1 MESSKSKT
9 RSYSLIHEGWLEILR
24 KAFDGFNNLVFSEQ
38 YHLADLIMRDGQSRY
53 EHLQHEDGFSIPFQE
68 IHERFG
74 RTRFQEIN
82 NLLGIFEVTFW
93 SHNNHHT
100 RCYRLTE
107 KSRQAKEDY
116 YNFLKESESTGSLLF
131 QNGKIVKSLSQAI
144 TSKDSEGN
152 TAKNKNSHGVI
163 DPLVRVKTGYLKQMI
178 DCLEKLIK

>member
-1 MESSKSKT
+1 MESSKSKP
-9 RSYSLIHEGWLEILR
+9 RNYSLIHEGWLEILR
-24 KAFDGFNNLVFSEQ
+24 KTFDGFSSLVFSEQ

-82 NLLGIFEVTFW
+82 NQLGIFEVTFW
-93 SHNNHHT
+93 SHNIHHT

-116 YNFLKESESTGSLLF
+116 YKSLKESEGTGNLLF
-131 QNGKIVKSLSQAI
+131 YNGKIVKSLRQAI
-144 TSKDSEGN
+144 ASKDSEGN
-152 TAKNKNSHGVI
+152 TAKNKNNDGVI
-163 DPLVRVKTGYLKQMI
+163 DPLVRVNTSYLKQMI
-178 DCLEKLIK
+178 SCLEKLIK